1 MTELEIKPLNFEIV
15 NIKQIENVID
25 ELSKKVIAAHFQ
37 LVEIKE
43 WFWPIFEAYETKT
56 EDERKEV
63 DRFIPSLGY
72 VSGNCVASC
81 RGCNTIKADTVKN
94 DERFRKMKCVI
105 NIMENVTM

>member
-1 MTELEIKPLNFEIV
+1 MTDLQIKPLNFEVV

-25 ELSKKVIAAHFQ
+25 ELSKKIIAAHFQ

-63 DRFIPSLGY
+63 D
-72 VSGNCVASC
+72 A
-81 RGCNTIKADTVKN
+81 
-94 DERFRKMKCVI
+94 E
-105 NIMENVTM
+105 MEQQKLKFKDLSEYIEFLEKQILIYKSFL